1 MQPVSYVSCD
11 DSVEL
16 PLNERVEYLAIALMH
31 AKSSA
36 IQPEERAPV
45 DFVSDLEDLADVAN
59 VQMDIW
65 QAIANSGDSHGMD
78 AEVRI
83 GKVQGL
89 EKGLLTVQE
98 VRALVFL
105 RVSSTKSLKSTAI
118 RRLRS
123 ATAAIRV
130 HAFVDQAVGRA
141 R

>member
-1 MQPVSYVSCD
+1 MD
-11 DSVEL
+11 L

-65 QAIANSGDSHGMD
+65 QAIANAGDSQGMD

-83 GKVQGL
+83 SKVQGL

-98 VRALVFL
+98 V
-105 RVSSTKSLKSTAI
+105 SS
-118 RRLRS
+118 S
-123 ATAAIRV
+123 AGFA
-130 HAFVDQAVGRA
+130 GREC
-141 R
+141 

>member
-1 MQPVSYVSCD
+1 MITLRDY
-11 DSVEL
+11 SVEL

-65 QAIANSGDSHGMD
+65 QAIANAGDSQGID
-78 AEVRI
+78 AQVRI
-83 GKVQGL
+83 DKVQGL

-98 VRALVFL
+98 VRFFA
-105 RVSSTKSLKSTAI
+105 
-118 RRLRS
+118 
-123 ATAAIRV
+123 
-130 HAFVDQAVGRA
+130 
-141 R
+141 